1 MNSPGR
7 WTSAFVP
14 LVLLILPPGLSV
26 ALAQRTTAQDES
38 RLVEWA
44 ARLDDADRP
53 DEALSVLGDLLD
65 EHPTSR
71 PGLALLLQ
79 VAAQRER
86 VTPFLPRFERAGRDE
101 AASDDVRRL
110 WVDALLAADL
120 ADSAR
125 SVAAGWA
132 EARPTEAAAYVA
144 WASAEVASGDPEA
157 GAETLRRGRRK
168 LDSPSA
174 FAVELGTLSLE
185 MGDYRAAA
193 GEWVRLT
200 QTDGTDGDAILLE
213 EAVGGDDDVRDAFS
227 EAVAAAVRGMPPT
240 ATVAASHLMLRF
252 GAPERA
258 GELAR
263 DAEGRLPLP
272 ERHEFL
278 ARFAEGA
285 RASGAHDQGAWAA
298 ERLADLVADP
308 VRRDRWRAAAA
319 DMALQAG
326 DSTRARR
333 AFNQLLR
340 SVARGTDVH
349 RVSARRLFS
358 LSLSETA
365 GAELML
371 ADFQRT
377 YPQPESELVEMRI
390 ELARSFIRGD
400 RLPDAERILATGTSI
415 TPTGDVVPHARL
427 ALVLGHVR
435 LYAGDVVGAI
445 RALEDAT
452 SAADSDVRTRTSA
465 IGLAGAL
472 ASSDS
477 ATATRFGGLLHL
489 IARRPTPAELETG
502 LREWESGDTPP
513 EGMALAASGLD
524 EAGFAAQAVALR
536 ERLIERYPVAPESP
550 VALLAIA
557 RYERALQPLDVAG
570 SSPVSRLERLILQYP
585 ESAVTPLARRL
596 RAEWLATSPSEA
608 GGG

>member
-1 MNSPGR
+1 MTSPGR
-7 WTSAFVP
+7 WTSALVP
-14 LVLLILPPGLSV
+14 LVLLISHPGLSV

-44 ARLDDADRP
+44 ARLEAADRP
-53 DEALSVLGDLLD
+53 DEALSVLGGLLD

-86 VTPFLPRFERAGRDE
+86 VAPFLPRFERAGADE
-101 AASDDVRRL
+101 AASEDLKSL
-110 WVDALLAADL
+110 WVDAILAAGL

-157 GAETLRRGRRK
+157 GAETLRHGRRK
-168 LDSPSA
+168 LGSPSA

-193 GEWVRLT
+193 DEWVRLT
-200 QTDGTDGDAILLE
+200 QADGDATLLE
-213 EAVGGDDDVRDAFS
+213 EAVGRDDDVRDAFA
-227 EAVAAAVRGMPPT
+227 EAVAAAVRGMPPA

-252 GAPERA
+252 GAPGRA

-263 DAEGRLPLP
+263 DVEGRLPLP

-298 ERLADLVADP
+298 ERLANLIAEP

-349 RVSARRLFS
+349 RVAARSLFS
-358 LSLSETA
+358 LSLSETDR
-365 GAELML
+365 AELML

-390 ELARSFIRGD
+390 ELARSFIRRN
-400 RLPDAERILATGTSI
+400 RLSDAERILATGISI

-427 ALVLGHVR
+427 ALELGHVR
-435 LYAGDVVGAI
+435 LYAGDFVGAI

-452 SAADSDVRTRTSA
+452 SATDSDVRTRTSA
-465 IGLAGAL
+465 IRLAGAL

-477 ATATRFGGLLHL
+477 ATATRFGQLLHL

-536 ERLIERYPVAPESP
+536 ERLIERHPVAPESP

-570 SSPVSRLERLILQYP
+570 TSPVSRLERLILEYP

-596 RAEWLATSPSEA
+596 RTEWLATSTSEA

>member
-1 MNSPGR
+1 
-7 WTSAFVP
+7 
-14 LVLLILPPGLSV
+14 
-26 ALAQRTTAQDES
+26 
-38 RLVEWA
+38 
-44 ARLDDADRP
+44 LDAADRP
-53 DEALSVLGDLLD
+53 DEALSVLGGLLD
-65 EHPTSR
+65 ERPTSE
-71 PGLALLLQ
+71 PGLALLLR
-79 VAAQRER
+79 VAVRQER
-86 VTPFLPRFERAGRDE
+86 VAPFLPRFERAAGDE
-101 AASDDVRRL
+101 AASEDLRRL
-110 WVDALLAADL
+110 WVDALLASGL

-144 WASAEVASGDPEA
+144 WANAEIATGHPAA

-168 LDSPSA
+168 LGSPSA
-174 FAVELGTLSLE
+174 FAVELGSLSLE

-200 QTDGTDGDAILLE
+200 QTDGDATPLE
-213 EAVGGDDDVRDAFS
+213 EVVGGDDDVRNAFLD
-227 EAVAAAVRGMPPT
+227 AVAAAVRGMPP
-240 ATVAASHLMLRF
+240 AVTVAASHLMLRF

-263 DAEGRLPLP
+263 DLEDRLPLP
-272 ERHEFL
+272 ERSEFL

-285 RASGAHDQGAWAA
+285 RASGALDQGAWAA
-298 ERLADLVADP
+298 ERLADLIADP

-333 AFNQLLR
+333 AFDQLLR

-358 LSLSETA
+358 LSLSETHR
-365 GAELML
+365 AELML

-377 YPQPESELVEMRI
+377 YPQPESELIEMRI
-390 ELARSFIRGD
+390 ELARSFIRAD
-400 RLPDAERILATGTSI
+400 RLPDAERILETGTSI
-415 TPTGDVVPHARL
+415 TSTGDVVPPAQL
-427 ALVLGHVR
+427 ALALGHVR

-452 SAADSDVRTRTSA
+452 GTTDSDVRTRTSA
-465 IGLAGAL
+465 IRLAGA
-472 ASSDS
+472 
-477 ATATRFGGLLHL
+477 
-489 IARRPTPAELETG
+489 LETG
-502 LREWESGDTPP
+502 LREWESGETSA
-513 EGMALAASGLD
+513 ETMALAATGLD
-524 EAGFAAQAVALR
+524 EADFVAEAAALR
-536 ERLIERYPVAPESP
+536 GHLIERYPVAPESP

-557 RYERALQPLDVAG
+557 RYERARRPLDVAD
-570 SSPVSRLERLILQYP
+570 SSPVSRLERLILEYP

-596 RAEWLATSPSEA
+596 RAEWLATSLSEA

>member
-1 MNSPGR
+1 MSVAGR
-7 WTSAFVP
+7 RTSVFVP
-14 LVLLILPPGLSV
+14 LVLLISSAGPSA
-26 ALAQRTTAQDES
+26 ALAQRAPTPDES

-44 ARLDDADRP
+44 ARLDAADRP
-53 DEALSVLGDLLD
+53 DEALSVLGGLLD
-65 EHPTSR
+65 EHPTSE

-79 VAAQRER
+79 IAGRRER
-86 VTPFLPRFERAGRDE
+86 VAPFLPRFERAGGGE
-101 AASDDVRRL
+101 AASEDLRRL
-110 WVDALLAADL
+110 WVDALLAAGQ

-144 WASAEVASGDPEA
+144 WASAEIASGDPEA

-168 LDSPSA
+168 LGSPAA
-174 FAVELGTLSLE
+174 FAVELGTLSLD
-185 MGDYRAAA
+185 MGDYRGAAD
-193 GEWVRLT
+193 EWVRLT
-200 QTDGTDGDAILLE
+200 QTEADATLLE
-213 EAVGGDDDVRDAFS
+213 VAVGGDDEVRAEFAD
-227 EAVAAAVRGMPPT
+227 AVAAAVRGMPPA

-263 DAEGRLPLP
+263 DLEGRLAPS
-272 ERHEFL
+272 ERREFL

-285 RASGAHDQGAWAA
+285 RASGAHGQGAWAA
-298 ERLADLVADP
+298 ERLADLLVDP

-333 AFNQLLR
+333 AFDQLLR

-358 LSLSETA
+358 LSLSETDD
-365 GAELML
+365 AERML

-377 YPQPESELVEMRI
+377 YPQPESELVDMRI
-390 ELARSFIRGD
+390 ELARSFVRAG
-400 RLPDAERILATGTSI
+400 RLSDAERILVAGTST
-415 TPTGDVVPHARL
+415 TPAGDVVPHARL
-427 ALVLGHVR
+427 ALELGHVR
-435 LYAGDVVGAI
+435 LYAGDVTGATQALDDATGAI
-445 RALEDAT
+445 G
-452 SAADSDVRTRTSA
+452 SDVRTRTSA
-465 IGLAGAL
+465 IRLAGAL

-477 ATATRFGGLLHL
+477 AAAKRFGRLLHL
-489 IARRPTPAELETG
+489 IAREPAPTELETG
-502 LREWESGDTPP
+502 LREWESGDTSP
-513 EGMALAASGLD
+513 EGMALAAAGLD
-524 EAGFAAQAVALR
+524 KAGFAAQASALR
-536 ERLIERYPVAPESP
+536 GRLIERYPGAQESP

-570 SSPVSRLERLILQYP
+570 SSPVSRLERLILEYP

-596 RAEWLATSPSEA
+596 RAEWLAASPSEA

>member
-1 MNSPGR
+1 MTSPGR
-7 WTSAFVP
+7 WTSALVP
-14 LVLLILPPGLSV
+14 LVLLISPPGLSV

-44 ARLDDADRP
+44 ARLEAADRP
-53 DEALSVLGDLLD
+53 DEALSVLGGLLD

-86 VTPFLPRFERAGRDE
+86 VAPFLPRFARAGADE
-101 AASDDVRRL
+101 AASEDLKSL
-110 WVDALLAADL
+110 WVDAILAAGL

-168 LDSPSA
+168 LGSPSA
-174 FAVELGTLSLE
+174 FAVELGTLSLQ

-193 GEWVRLT
+193 DEWVRLT
-200 QTDGTDGDAILLE
+200 QADGDATLLE
-213 EAVGGDDDVRDAFS
+213 EAVGRDDDVRDAFA
-227 EAVAAAVRGMPPT
+227 EAVAAAVRGMPPA

-252 GAPERA
+252 GAPGRA

-263 DAEGRLPLP
+263 DVEGRLPLP

-298 ERLADLVADP
+298 ERLANLIAEP

-333 AFNQLLR
+333 AFNQLLK

-349 RVSARRLFS
+349 RVAARRLFS
-358 LSLSETA
+358 LSLSETDR
-365 GAELML
+365 AELML

-390 ELARSFIRGD
+390 ELARSFIRRD
-400 RLPDAERILATGTSI
+400 RLSDAERILATGISI

-427 ALVLGHVR
+427 ALELGHVR
-435 LYAGDVVGAI
+435 LYAGDFVGAI

-452 SAADSDVRTRTSA
+452 SATDSDVRTRTSA
-465 IGLAGAL
+465 IRLAGAL

-477 ATATRFGGLLHL
+477 ATATRFGQLLHL

-502 LREWESGDTPP
+502 LREWESGDTSP
-513 EGMALAASGLD
+513 EGMALAASSLD

-536 ERLIERYPVAPESP
+536 ERLIERHPVAPESP

-570 SSPVSRLERLILQYP
+570 TSPVSRLERLILEYP

-596 RAEWLATSPSEA
+596 RTEWLATSASDAE
-608 GGG
+608 GG

>member
-1 MNSPGR
+1 MTSPGR
-7 WTSAFVP
+7 WTSALVP
-14 LVLLILPPGLSV
+14 LVLLISHPGLSV

-44 ARLDDADRP
+44 ARLEAADRP
-53 DEALSVLGDLLD
+53 DEALSVLGGLLD

-86 VTPFLPRFERAGRDE
+86 VAPFLPRFERAGADE
-101 AASDDVRRL
+101 AASEDLKSL
-110 WVDALLAADL
+110 WVDAILAAGL

-157 GAETLRRGRRK
+157 GAETLRHGRRK
-168 LDSPSA
+168 LGSPSA
-174 FAVELGTLSLE
+174 FAVELGTLSLQ

-193 GEWVRLT
+193 DEWVRLT
-200 QTDGTDGDAILLE
+200 QADGDATLLE
-213 EAVGGDDDVRDAFS
+213 EAVGRDDDVRDAFA

-252 GAPERA
+252 GAPGRA

-263 DAEGRLPLP
+263 DVEGRLPLP

-298 ERLADLVADP
+298 ERLANLIAEP

-349 RVSARRLFS
+349 RVAARSLFS
-358 LSLSETA
+358 LSLSETDR
-365 GAELML
+365 AELML

-390 ELARSFIRGD
+390 ELARSFIRRN
-400 RLPDAERILATGTSI
+400 RLSDAERILATGISI

-427 ALVLGHVR
+427 ALELGHVR
-435 LYAGDVVGAI
+435 LYAGDFVGAI

-452 SAADSDVRTRTSA
+452 SATDSDVRTRTSA
-465 IGLAGAL
+465 IRLAGAL

-477 ATATRFGGLLHL
+477 ATATRFGQLLHL

-536 ERLIERYPVAPESP
+536 ERLIERHPVAPESP

-570 SSPVSRLERLILQYP
+570 TSPVSRLERLILEYP

-596 RAEWLATSPSEA
+596 RTEWLATSTSEA

>member
-1 MNSPGR
+1 MTSPGR
-7 WTSAFVP
+7 WTSALVP
-14 LVLLILPPGLSV
+14 LVLLISHPGLSV

-44 ARLDDADRP
+44 ARLEAADRP
-53 DEALSVLGDLLD
+53 DEALSVLGGLLD

-86 VTPFLPRFERAGRDE
+86 VAPFLPRFERAGADE
-101 AASDDVRRL
+101 AASEDLKSL
-110 WVDALLAADL
+110 WVDAILAAGL

-168 LDSPSA
+168 LGSPSA

-193 GEWVRLT
+193 DEWVRLT
-200 QTDGTDGDAILLE
+200 QADGDATLLE
-213 EAVGGDDDVRDAFS
+213 EAVGRDDDVRDAFA
-227 EAVAAAVRGMPPT
+227 EAVAAAVRGMPPA

-252 GAPERA
+252 GAPGRA

-263 DAEGRLPLP
+263 DVEGRLPLP

-298 ERLADLVADP
+298 ERLADLIAEP

-349 RVSARRLFS
+349 RVAVRSLFS
-358 LSLSETA
+358 LSLSETDR
-365 GAELML
+365 AELML

-390 ELARSFIRGD
+390 ELARSFIRRN
-400 RLPDAERILATGTSI
+400 RLSDAERILATGISI

-427 ALVLGHVR
+427 ALELGHVR
-435 LYAGDVVGAI
+435 LYAGTSSAPSGHWRMP
-445 RALEDAT
+445 RAPPTPT
-452 SAADSDVRTRTSA
+452 SAPAPRRSDWPALWPARIPPRPHGSA
-465 IGLAGAL
+465 
-472 ASSDS
+472 SCF
-477 ATATRFGGLLHL
+477 T
-489 IARRPTPAELETG
+489 
-502 LREWESGDTPP
+502 
-513 EGMALAASGLD
+513 
-524 EAGFAAQAVALR
+524 
-536 ERLIERYPVAPESP
+536 
-550 VALLAIA
+550 
-557 RYERALQPLDVAG
+557 
-570 SSPVSRLERLILQYP
+570 
-585 ESAVTPLARRL
+585 
-596 RAEWLATSPSEA
+596 
-608 GGG
+608 

>member
-1 MNSPGR
+1 MTSPGR
-7 WTSAFVP
+7 WTSALVP
-14 LVLLILPPGLSV
+14 LVLLISPPGLSL

-44 ARLDDADRP
+44 ARLEAADRP
-53 DEALSVLGDLLD
+53 DEALSVLGGLLD

-86 VTPFLPRFERAGRDE
+86 VAPFLPRFERAGADE
-101 AASDDVRRL
+101 AASEDLKSL
-110 WVDALLAADL
+110 WVDAILAAGL

-168 LDSPSA
+168 LGSPSA

-193 GEWVRLT
+193 DEWVRLT
-200 QTDGTDGDAILLE
+200 QADGDATLLE
-213 EAVGGDDDVRDAFS
+213 EAVGRDDDVRDAFA
-227 EAVAAAVRGMPPT
+227 EAVAAAVRGMPPA

-252 GAPERA
+252 GAPGRA

-263 DAEGRLPLP
+263 DVEGRLPLP

-298 ERLADLVADP
+298 ERLANLIAEP

-349 RVSARRLFS
+349 RVAARRLFS
-358 LSLSETA
+358 LSLSETDR
-365 GAELML
+365 AELML

-390 ELARSFIRGD
+390 ELARSFIRRD
-400 RLPDAERILATGTSI
+400 RLSDAERILATGISI

-427 ALVLGHVR
+427 ALELGHVR
-435 LYAGDVVGAI
+435 LYAGDFVGAI

-452 SAADSDVRTRTSA
+452 SATDSDVRTRTSA
-465 IGLAGAL
+465 IRLAGAL

-477 ATATRFGGLLHL
+477 ATATRFGQLLHL

-536 ERLIERYPVAPESP
+536 ERLIERHPVAPESP

-570 SSPVSRLERLILQYP
+570 TSPVSRLERLILEYP

-596 RAEWLATSPSEA
+596 RTEWLATSASDAE
-608 GGG
+608 GG

>member
-1 MNSPGR
+1 VRVTGR
-7 WTSAFVP
+7 RSLVVP
-14 LVLLILPPGLSV
+14 LLLLILSPGLSV
-26 ALAQRTTAQDES
+26 ALAQQATAQDES

-44 ARLDDADRP
+44 ARLDAADRP
-53 DEALSVLGDLLD
+53 DEALSVLGGLLD
-65 EHPTSR
+65 ERPTSG

-79 VAAQRER
+79 IAARRER
-86 VTPFLPRFERAGRDE
+86 VAPFLPRFERAGGDE
-101 AASDDVRRL
+101 AASEELRRL
-110 WVDALLAADL
+110 WVDALLAAGL

-144 WASAEVASGDPEA
+144 WATAEVASGDPEA
-157 GAETLRRGRRK
+157 GAEALRRGRQK
-168 LDSPSA
+168 LGSRSA

-193 GEWVRLT
+193 DEWVRLT
-200 QTDGTDGDAILLE
+200 QTAGDPTLLE
-213 EAVGGDDDVRDAFS
+213 EVVGGDDDVRGAFVD
-227 EAVAAAVRGMPPT
+227 AVAAAARGAPT
-240 ATVAASHLMLRF
+240 DATVAASHLMLRF

-263 DAEGRLPLP
+263 GLEKRLPPP
-272 ERHEFL
+272 ERREFL

-285 RASGAHDQGAWAA
+285 RVSGANDQGAWAA
-298 ERLADLVADP
+298 ERLADLIDDP

-326 DSTRARR
+326 DSARARR

-358 LSLSETA
+358 LSLSEMDQ
-365 GAELML
+365 AELML
-371 ADFQRT
+371 ADYQRT
-377 YPQPESELVEMRI
+377 YPQPESELIEMRI
-390 ELARSFIRGD
+390 ELTRSFIRAD
-400 RLPDAERILATGTSI
+400 RLPDAARVLATGPSI
-415 TPTGDVVPHARL
+415 ASTGDVVPHGRL
-427 ALVLGHVR
+427 ALELGHVR
-435 LYAGDVVGAI
+435 LYAGDGVGAI
-445 RALEDAT
+445 RALENAASAT
-452 SAADSDVRTRTSA
+452 DSDVRTRTSA
-465 IGLAGAL
+465 IRLAGAL

-477 ATATRFGGLLHL
+477 ATATRLGQLLYL
-489 IARRPTPAELETG
+489 IARGPTPAELETG
-502 LREWESGDTPP
+502 LREWESGETSP

-524 EAGFAAQAVALR
+524 EAGFSSQAAALR
-536 ERLIERYPVAPESP
+536 ERLIERYPVAPESA

-557 RYERALQPLDVAG
+557 RYERALQPLDKG
-570 SSPVSRLERLILQYP
+570 SSPVSRLERLILEYP
-585 ESAVTPLARRL
+585 QSAVTPLARRL